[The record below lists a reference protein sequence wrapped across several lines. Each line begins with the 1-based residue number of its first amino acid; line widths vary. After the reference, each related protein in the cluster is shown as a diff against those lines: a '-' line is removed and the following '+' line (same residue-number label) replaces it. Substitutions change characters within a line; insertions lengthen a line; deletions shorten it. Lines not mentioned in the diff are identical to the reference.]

1 MAKEEFN
8 SLQMDPGTM
17 LELAR
22 KAAELIVARMDR
34 LPEEN
39 AWDGEFR
46 QILADQLMEKPP
58 ENGQPAEEVLE
69 QVAHDILPF
78 TTRLD
83 HPRCFGFIPSSPT
96 WPGVLADFM
105 AAGYNINA
113 CTWLVASGPSQVELV
128 VIDWFRQWL
137 GYPESAGG
145 VLTSGGSAAS
155 VNAFVAAREN
165 AGHPERATVYMSN
178 QSHSAQIR
186 AARIIGIRTEHIRM
200 IPVDGRYRLDV
211 EALTRAVSGDRAAGL
226 NPVAVCANAGA
237 TSTGAIDPLEAMAD
251 YCAGEGIWL
260 HVDAAYGG
268 FAAVTEKGKKLLRG
282 IARADSVGLDAHKW
296 FFQPYEAGCLMV
308 KDVSTLELAFGI
320 HHDVLQ
326 DTIWGADH
334 PNFSDRGLQLSRSFR
349 ALKIWMSVQVFGME
363 AFRQA
368 VSRGMDLAARA
379 GDYVRESPLLE
390 LLNPAS
396 LGVICFRFNPG
407 KNNIDE
413 NGLEQVNRTILARI
427 FWEDP
432 AFLSSTS
439 LKGLFALRLCI
450 INHNTTWNDV
460 RETLEAVKR
469 FGAEALSQRTSDG

>member
-1 MAKEEFN
+1 MAKEEIN

-17 LELAR
+17 LDLAR
-22 KAAELIVARMDR
+22 KAAELIVARIDS

-46 QILADQLMEKPP
+46 QILADQLMENPP
-58 ENGQPAEEVLE
+58 ENGQPAEKVLE
-69 QVAHDILPF
+69 QVAQDILPF
-78 TTRLD
+78 STRLD

-96 WPGVLADFM
+96 WPGVLADFIT
-105 AAGYNINA
+105 AGYNINA

-128 VIDWFRQWL
+128 VINWFRQWL
-137 GYPESAGG
+137 GYPEGAGG

-186 AARIIGIRTEHIRM
+186 AARIVGIRPEHIRM
-200 IPVDGRYRLDV
+200 IPVDGLYRLDM
-211 EALTRAVSGDRAAGL
+211 EALARAVSDDRAAGL
-226 NPVAVCANAGA
+226 NPIAVCANAGA

-268 FAAVTEKGKKLLRG
+268 FAAVTEKGKELLRG
-282 IARADSVGLDAHKW
+282 IERADSVGLDAHKW

-308 KDVSTLELAFGI
+308 KNISTLETAFGI

-349 ALKIWMSVQVFGME
+349 ALKIWMSVKVFGMA

-368 VSRGMDLAARA
+368 VSRGMDLAAQAEDHIR
-379 GDYVRESPLLE
+379 GSPFLE

-396 LGVICFRFNPG
+396 LGIICFRFNPG
-407 KNNIDE
+407 ANNIDE
-413 NGLEQVNRTILARI
+413 NGLEQINRTILARI

-439 LKGLFALRLCI
+439 LKETFALRLCI
-450 INHNTTWNDV
+450 INHNTTWDDV
-460 RETLEAVKR
+460 HETLEAVRR
-469 FGAEALSQRTSDG
+469 FGTAAQSQRTSE

>member
-1 MAKEEFN
+1 MAKEEIN
-8 SLQMDPGTM
+8 SLQMDSGTM
-17 LELAR
+17 LDLAR
-22 KAAELIVARMDR
+22 KAAELIVARIDR

-46 QILADQLMEKPP
+46 EILADQLMENPP
-58 ENGQPAEEVLE
+58 ENGQPAEKVLE
-69 QVAHDILPF
+69 QVAQDILPF
-78 TTRLD
+78 STRLD

-96 WPGVLADFM
+96 WPGVLADFIT
-105 AAGYNINA
+105 AGYNINA
-113 CTWLVASGPSQVELV
+113 CTWLVASGPSQIELV

-137 GYPESAGG
+137 GYPEHAGG

-155 VNAFVAAREN
+155 IDAFVAAREN
-165 AGHPERATVYMSN
+165 AGHPEHATVYMSN

-186 AARIIGIRTEHIRM
+186 AARIVGIRPELVRM
-200 IPVDGRYRLDV
+200 IPVDGLFRLDI
-211 EALTRAVSGDRAAGL
+211 EALARAVADDRAAGL
-226 NPVAVCANAGA
+226 NPIAVCANAGA
-237 TSTGAIDPLEAMAD
+237 TSTGTIDPLEAMAD
-251 YCAGEGIWL
+251 YCAEEGIWL

-308 KDVSTLELAFGI
+308 KDISTLETAFGI

-334 PNFSDRGLQLSRSFR
+334 PNLSDRGLQLSRSFR
-349 ALKIWMSVQVFGME
+349 ALKIWMSVKVFGMA

-368 VSRGMDLAARA
+368 VSGGMDLAARA
-379 GDYVRESPLLE
+379 EDHVRESPFLE

-396 LGVICFRFNPG
+396 LGIICFRFNPG
-407 KNNIDE
+407 TNNIDE
-413 NGLEQVNRTILARI
+413 DGLEQINRAILARI

-432 AFLSSTS
+432 AFLSSTT
-439 LKGLFALRLCI
+439 LKGIFSLRLCI
-450 INHNTTWNDV
+450 INHNTTWDDV
-460 RETLEAVKR
+460 RETLEAVRR
-469 FGAEALSQRTSDG
+469 FGTAAQSQRT